1 MFSLNCNG
9 KLIIAEKPFVMGIL
23 NFTHD
28 SFYSGSRLENENQV
42 FKQARQMVK
51 EGADILDIGAQ
62 STKPGSKSVSA
73 KQELKK
79 IKSVLTFLRKE
90 YPDTLLSVDTYY
102 SEVAGA
108 AVEMGADIIND
119 ISGGTMDTNMISTV
133 GNLNVPYVCM
143 HIKGTPENMQSH
155 TGYEDLIKELLE
167 YFIVKIEACVNAGI
181 KDVIIDPGF
190 GFAKNVDQNF
200 KLLKQLSLFKIL
212 EKPLL
217 AGLSRKSSIYK
228 TLNISAEKALNGT
241 TVLNTIALQ
250 NGADIL
256 RVHDV
261 KEAVQAIQLTEKIK
275 TI

>member
-42 FKQARQMVK
+42 FKKARQMVK

-79 IKSVLTFLRKE
+79 IKSVLPFLREE
-90 YPDTLLSVDTYY
+90 YPDALLSVDTYY
-102 SEVAGA
+102 SEVARA

-200 KLLKQLSLFKIL
+200 KLLKHLSLFKIL

-228 TLNISAEKALNGT
+228 TLNISAEEALNGT